1 MGYSNLAYKY
11 EEDYS
16 FKEEA
21 QKKVEVKAEKVK
33 KKNFTPI
40 ICALVL
46 SMAAYY
52 MISKNVEL
60 YETNQNIKSLQNEL
74 RALET
79 YTSQRIFELEQS
91 EELAKNNVD
100 KQLFAALKDAVL
112 GDGFPAIITSSEIN
126 DKFCLGFYK
135 PSRYNI
141 TTSNE
146 DVVICEVY
154 PGALM
159 GISGELKED

>member
-16 FKEEA
+16 FREEV
-21 QKKVEVKAEKVK
+21 QKKAEAKAVKVK

-60 YETNQNIKSLQNEL
+60 YETNQNIKALQNEL
-74 RALET
+74 TQLET

-91 EELAKNNVD
+91 VDLATVEEIATTKLNMQRPEQYQIEYVSIERDDVTEITAGEVEGVKSRVGNATKNIKRN
-100 KQLFAALKDAVL
+100 L
-112 GDGFPAIITSSEIN
+112 I
-126 DKFCLGFYK
+126 
-135 PSRYNI
+135 
-141 TTSNE
+141 
-146 DVVICEVY
+146 
-154 PGALM
+154 
-159 GISGELKED
+159 GIFTIGQK